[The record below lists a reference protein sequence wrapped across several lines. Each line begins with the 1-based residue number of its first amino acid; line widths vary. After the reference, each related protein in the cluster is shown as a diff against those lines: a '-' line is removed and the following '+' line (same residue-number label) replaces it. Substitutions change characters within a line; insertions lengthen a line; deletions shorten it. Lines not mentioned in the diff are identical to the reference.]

1 MFNRSEINWANR
13 SNVIVCKLCTMILEK
28 RYAWDNVCC
37 YFVEQF
43 EIVKMLFLPCSRI
56 RWLKHWQYI
65 GSFRN
70 TSAEFLQFSII
81 SILFSKSELLPWTP
95 CKVVALVFVNI
106 NWGYA
111 IAKNNH
117 TSKHIYFNVFCN
129 AGKIIF
135 STSYL
140 FY

>member
-28 RYAWDNVCC
+28 RYAWDNACC

-43 EIVKMLFLPCSRI
+43 KIVKMLFLLCSRI

-65 GSFRN
+65 GSFWN
-70 TSAEFLQFSII
+70 TSAVFWQFSII
-81 SILFSKSELLPWTP
+81 FILFPNSELLPWTQ

-106 NWGYA
+106 NRGYT
-111 IAKNNH
+111 IAKNYH
-117 TSKHIYFNVFCN
+117 KSKNIYFKVPSY
-129 AGKIIF
+129 AAKITF
-135 STSYL
+135 SIT
-140 FY
+140 